1 MLGLFVEPLMR
12 VAREAKLALT
22 DEDLARFGK
31 DEAFVATGGSWEAT
45 SMGIFHV
52 VSRWFKGDLTVI

>member
-1 MLGLFVEPLMR
+1 MR

-31 DEAFVATGGSWEAT
+31 DEAFVATSGSLEAT
-45 SMGIFHV
+45 TTGWIFRV
-52 VSRWFKGDLTVI
+52 VSRWFKGDLRMI